1 MDLVHELEALIK
13 DIDPEHKFSGGQR
26 KEKWANAFRLM
37 REGDNRTLEDIRI
50 KLD

>member
-26 KEKWANAFRLM
+26 KEKWANTFRLM